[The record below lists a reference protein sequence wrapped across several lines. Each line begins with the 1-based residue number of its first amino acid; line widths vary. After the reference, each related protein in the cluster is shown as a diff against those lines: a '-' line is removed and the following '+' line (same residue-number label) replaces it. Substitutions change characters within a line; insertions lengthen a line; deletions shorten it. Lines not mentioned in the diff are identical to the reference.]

1 MSFFTKHRRGIIGT
15 TTFHLVL
22 LVVLIF
28 FGFITPLPLPE
39 EEGILINF
47 GTDDQGSGLIEPSAG
62 NPPEEIIPEPAA
74 MQPEPAPSSTSES
87 EIEEVLTQDIEE
99 TVAVPSGKKE
109 EVKKPDPKEIEAER
123 KRQEEIEAERKRQE
137 EIEAERKRQV
147 AIEAERKRQE
157 EIERQRKAEE
167 QRKIKEIEDRTK
179 NAFSGRNAASNQ
191 STSEGVTSGTGNQG
205 GIDGSTESKNRT
217 GKGLGNEGISYSL
230 SGRKHQSL
238 PKPAYN
244 SKADGIVVVDVIVDR
259 NGKVTKATPGGIGS
273 NTLDESLWSAARE
286 AALAAQF
293 DKNPDAPAFQKGSI
307 TYHFVLQ

>member
-1 MSFFTKHRRGIIGT
+1 LSFFIKYRRGIIGT

-47 GTDDQGSGLIEPSAG
+47 GTDDQGSGLIESSAG

-74 MQPEPAPSSTSES
+74 MQPAPSSTSES

-123 KRQEEIEAERKRQE
+123 KRQAEIKAERKRQE

-167 QRKIKEIEDRTK
+167 QRKIKEIADRTK
-179 NAFSGRNAASNQ
+179 DAFSSGKNAASNQ